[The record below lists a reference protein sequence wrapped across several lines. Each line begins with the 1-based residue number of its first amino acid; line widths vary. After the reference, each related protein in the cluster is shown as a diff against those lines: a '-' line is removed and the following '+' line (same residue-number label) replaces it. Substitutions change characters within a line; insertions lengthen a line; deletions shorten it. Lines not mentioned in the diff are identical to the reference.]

1 MSTVADR
8 LAARVEAV
16 ELEVGEL
23 RAALE
28 APPAPLQA
36 PPPAAGPS
44 CQVEDLARRVEALEG
59 TVGRLAG
66 LLVEAVARTLAAR
79 VSLLDAAPAPRRRV
93 AEVNPG
99 QVEERSEAEAPAGG
113 RGATGD
119 RPTNAE
125 RNARKLAAAQ
135 ARALAAG
142 EEPPATV
149 SALRAARR
157 RAAAAKGESNG

>member
-99 QVEERSEAEAPAGG
+99 QVEERGEAEAPA
-113 RGATGD
+113 GD

-142 EEPPATV
+142 EEPPATM

-157 RAAAAKGESNG
+157 RRTAAKGESNG

>member
-1 MSTVADR
+1 M
-8 LAARVEAV
+8 
-16 ELEVGEL
+16 
-23 RAALE
+23 
-28 APPAPLQA
+28 
-36 PPPAAGPS
+36 
-44 CQVEDLARRVEALEG
+44 
-59 TVGRLAG
+59 GRLAG
-66 LLVEAVARTLAAR
+66 LLVEAARRLDAAEDVARTLAAR